1 MKHKIALIGCGGMAK
16 SHASRFEE
24 LLNRIEVTATVD
36 IDLSKAQAV
45 SELMPNKPPAFT
57 DFKDALPLCDSVLLA
72 LPHHLHCEYTLACLN
87 AGKNV
92 LAEKPLGN
100 SEEECLQMTEAAK
113 ANNKILMVAY
123 CMRFH
128 PLVIK
133 MQELLQA
140 ETYGKLF
147 QLSIWTEQHTERD
160 PSNWMCRADQ
170 VGGGQLFSHGCH
182 YIDLMLWMVGSK
194 PVIGSHIGT
203 NLGTPWMERE
213 GTSNVS
219 IKFENGALG
228 YHFGTWGARGT
239 KLHYSFQAHCEEG
252 MLEIDY
258 LAGKLLLHSN
268 LDKHIPGDIEKKHP
282 PKVLLEAVGC
292 KPTAIEMAHF
302 FDCIESGETPLT
314 DPVSS
319 TEGLNVIWKLYEAED
334 KNELADLTGIIK
346 DFK

>member
-1 MKHKIALIGCGGMAK
+1 MKHKLALIGCGGMAK

-24 LLNRIEVTATVD
+24 LFDRIEVVATVD
-36 IDLSKAQAV
+36 IELERAQAV
-45 SELMPNKPPAFT
+45 SELMPNQPPAFT
-57 DFKDALPLCDSVLLA
+57 DFRDALPLCDAVLLA
-72 LPHHLHCEYTLACLN
+72 LPHHLHCQYTVDCLN
-87 AGKNV
+87 AGKHV

-100 SEEECLQMTEAAK
+100 SESECLKMIETAK
-113 ANNKILMVAY
+113 ANRKVLMVAY

-128 PLVIK
+128 PLVVK
-133 MQELLQA
+133 MREVLRA
-140 ETYGKLF
+140 EKYGKMF
-147 QLSIWTEQHTERD
+147 QISIWTEQHTERE
-160 PSNWMCRADQ
+160 PTNWMCRAAQ

-203 NLGTPWMERE
+203 NRGTPWMERE

-219 IKFENGALG
+219 IKFENGVTG

-239 KLHYSFQAHCEEG
+239 KLGYSFQAHCEQG
-252 MLEIDY
+252 MVEMDYRAGQLLFHRNLEQ
-258 LAGKLLLHSN
+258 HV
-268 LDKHIPGDIEKKHP
+268 PGAIEQQYKP
-282 PKVLLEAVGC
+282 EVLLEAPAC

-302 FDCIESGETPLT
+302 LDCIENGGEPLT

-319 TEGLNVIWKLYEAED
+319 TEGLKVIWELYNAED
-334 KNELADLTGIIK
+334 RNQLADLSGIIK